1 MVEANIIHIPDRET
15 AVSAAANFSLGS
27 CGNGGIK
34 NGLVLSSC
42 CITYRL
48 VRGVRPVGD
57 PHQRDQLFAGNENQ
71 VRETLRLVEEV
82 TYDLT
87 SQSVPRPDPVRSI
100 PNQILGHM
108 KVI

>member
-1 MVEANIIHIPDRET
+1 MRDWR
-15 AVSAAANFSLGS
+15 VSRRRTTTKALCA
-27 CGNGGIK
+27 CR
-34 NGLVLSSC
+34 SSSS
-42 CITYRL
+42 
-48 VRGVRPVGD
+48 RPAILIS
-57 PHQRDQLFAGNENQ
+57 DQLFAGNENQ